1 MKSLLRITPVLFFVL
16 FFAVLPGGRAVAQ
29 QASAPTLQPAAS
41 GPTLAATMQFIQE
54 KLSELGQ
61 VNYAAYN
68 HDNADGKNWTSQF
81 STVDTNVVA
90 DPAAC
95 RISYHEKR
103 TREGAVTADA
113 DYNFSLAEI
122 QSVITEPREQLLKK
136 VNTAN
141 GHPTWDARID
151 PPVTMLVAQKAE
163 DTEWYFYFI
172 DGAMAERVA
181 NAMNHAVELCGG
193 GKKEPF

>member
-1 MKSLLRITPVLFFVL
+1 MNSLLRIALVLFL
-16 FFAVLPGGRAVAQ
+16 AVLTGARAVAQ
-29 QASAPTLQPAAS
+29 QAADS

-54 KLSELGQ
+54 KLSQLGQ
-61 VNYAAYN
+61 ENYAGYN
-68 HDNADGKNWTSQF
+68 HDNADGQNWTTQF
-81 STVDTNVVA
+81 TTLDTNVVA

-103 TREGAVTADA
+103 TRDGNVTADS
-113 DYNFSLAEI
+113 DYDFSLGEI
-122 QSVITEPREQLLKK
+122 QDVITEPREQLLKK

-151 PPVTMLVAQKAE
+151 PPVTMVIAQKAE
-163 DTEWYFYFI
+163 GTEWYFYFL
-172 DGAMAERVA
+172 DSNLAERVA
-181 NAMNHAVELCGG
+181 KAMNHAVELCGG